1 MATRTP
7 VPTRRQVPAASW
19 PKLMQVRGSFRLT
32 WPTTPLR
39 HLSFTLFLLAETH
52 PSQKLAHIDKV
63 FP

>member
-7 VPTRRQVPAASW
+7 VPTQRQVPAASW

-39 HLSFTLFLLAETH
+39 HLSFTLFLLAETCRPLRH
-52 PSQKLAHIDKV
+52 PHIDKV
-63 FP
+63 FG